1 MKRYWIVLIFVFA
14 VTLTLIGCGGGSAS
28 TGGTSTAQ
36 GSVFI
41 TGADTPLPSVLAF
54 TVTINSIAV
63 NNSSGSATV
72 LSTPTTVDFARLLGL
87 RTLLGF
93 NAVQPGTY
101 NSATIVLA
109 NPVISY
115 LDLGQN
121 PPGVG
126 TINGSFAS
134 GGTTTTITVAF
145 TRPMIVTENGL
156 SGLHL
161 DFDLRQSV
169 KLDAAQQIT
178 GVIDPHLFL
187 KPVAPQ
193 DEDALI
199 TDLRGGLVSVNVAG
213 NSFVI
218 QRPGGRQ
225 ITIEVNSNTTFN
237 GGNTLSTLATPA
249 VIEVDGRVQNDGS
262 ILATSVEVVVTTHA
276 YVAGRIISVN
286 PGSGPVQTVTI
297 LVGEE
302 VPDMTAVQVGM
313 PLTVDISQVQDYD
326 ICRLGNWL
334 TSFVFNNSSLVPG
347 QRIGIGGTLDT
358 TTNPAT
364 FVPRRIVLRRQG
376 VVGDLVLGSVVIN
389 NGNQGS
395 FQIQNNALLGYLLG
409 GPLDV
414 STSNMTRFLNV
425 NGLAGLQ
432 SGGAM
437 KLATWGLILKDSTTG
452 NPRMYAHGVA
462 ALP

>member
-1 MKRYWIVLIFVFA
+1 MKRYLTAFIAVLA
-14 VTLTLIGCGGGSAS
+14 VTITLIACGGGSS
-28 TGGTSTAQ
+28 SNNPVVAQ
-36 GSVFI
+36 GNVFL
-41 TGADTPLPSVLAF
+41 TGEDTPLPSVLAF
-54 TVTINSIAV
+54 TVTINKITV
-63 NNSSGSATV
+63 NNASGSATV
-72 LSTPTTVDFARLLGL
+72 LATPTTVDFARLVGL

-93 NAVQPGTY
+93 NSVAPGTY
-101 NSATIVLA
+101 NSATIELA

-115 LDLGQN
+115 LDLGVT

-126 TINGSFAS
+126 TINGTFTPSS
-134 GGTTTTITVAF
+134 STTTTITVAF
-145 TRPMIVTENGL
+145 ARPMIVTENGL

-161 DFDLRQSV
+161 EFNLRQSL
-169 KLDAAQQIT
+169 KLDAAGQLT
-178 GVIDPHLFL
+178 GVVDPHLNL
-187 KPVAPQ
+187 KPVAPK
-193 DEDALI
+193 DDDALI

-225 ITIEVNSNTTFN
+225 ITIDVDSATTFN
-237 GGNTLSTLATPA
+237 GGNSLSTLAAPA
-249 VIEVDGRVQNDGS
+249 VIEVDGRMQNDGS
-262 ILATSVEVVVTTHA
+262 VLATSVEVVATMHA
-276 YVAGRIISVN
+276 YVAGRIINVN
-286 PGSGPVQTVTI
+286 PSSGPAQTVTI

-302 VPDMTAVQVGM
+302 VPDMAQVQVGL
-313 PLTVDISQVQDYD
+313 PLTVNVSQVQDYD
-326 ICRLGNWL
+326 IRRLDNWF
-334 TSFVFNNSSLVPG
+334 TSFLFSNTSMVVG

-395 FQIQNNALLGYLLG
+395 FKIQNNSLFGYLLG

-414 STSNMTRFLNV
+414 STSNTTRFFNV
-425 NGLAGLQ
+425 NGLAGIQ
-432 SGGAM
+432 AGGAM
-437 KLATWGLILKDSTTG
+437 KLATWGLILKDNTTG
-452 NPRMYAHGVA
+452 DPRMYAHGVA